1 MLTVAHG
8 TFCALDIGDATVRSV
23 IAGHGTFVPTEFFL
37 RFNLVGIGRFSISLY
52 GEGKRIFCLWRA
64 EKQADFAR
72 REKAIIDDYIEGLR
86 ILANKYDDRMLMTFV
101 DDLQK
106 SDMYISAFNKT
117 VKLAEL
123 REVPEERILR
133 SKSDIDKYF
142 QRR

>member
-1 MLTVAHG
+1 M
-8 TFCALDIGDATVRSV
+8 
-23 IAGHGTFVPTEFFL
+23 
-37 RFNLVGIGRFSISLY
+37 VGIGRFSISLY
-52 GEGKRIFCLWRA
+52 GEGKRIFGLWRA
-64 EKQADFAR
+64 EKKADFAR
-72 REKAIIDDYIEGLR
+72 REKAVIDDYIEGLR
-86 ILANKYDDRMLMTFV
+86 ILADKYDDRMLMTFV

>member
-1 MLTVAHG
+1 M
-8 TFCALDIGDATVRSV
+8 
-23 IAGHGTFVPTEFFL
+23 
-37 RFNLVGIGRFSISLY
+37 VGIGRFSISLY
-52 GEGKRIFCLWRA
+52 GEGKRIFCLWCA

>member
-1 MLTVAHG
+1 M
-8 TFCALDIGDATVRSV
+8 
-23 IAGHGTFVPTEFFL
+23 
-37 RFNLVGIGRFSISLY
+37 
-52 GEGKRIFCLWRA
+52 WRA

>member
-1 MLTVAHG
+1 
-8 TFCALDIGDATVRSV
+8 
-23 IAGHGTFVPTEFFL
+23 
-37 RFNLVGIGRFSISLY
+37 
-52 GEGKRIFCLWRA
+52 
-64 EKQADFAR
+64 
-72 REKAIIDDYIEGLR
+72 
-86 ILANKYDDRMLMTFV
+86 MTFV